1 MKSLKGIWVLL
12 IVFVVIVALGAFF
25 NIYFLKQF
33 GDQMISSLSTKEIEN
48 KLQIMSERVSQ
59 LNLNLDSLSS
69 IEVRSDLSGII
80 SDFEV
85 IVSAMNSASNSMSS
99 SAVVDSLTKLSAD
112 VKNIQNAIGSLDK
125 GDGVDYSSQIEGI
138 RGKIVSLEWQVE
150 DLKTLLETSTVDL
163 KKSVESVRA
172 SSSSVNESFDEEV
185 GKGVRIRIES
195 GFKGSSILHD
205 SDILMILNEL
215 YALRATKISLNGK
228 RIMPYTYVRC
238 VGATVIIDD
247 VPTQISPIVIEVL
260 GDYDY
265 LVSGLGLLKEFFKGR
280 EIEVTFLPLEFI
292 TIPAG
297 GG

>member
-1 MKSLKGIWVLL
+1 MV
-12 IVFVVIVALGAFF
+12 
-25 NIYFLKQF
+25 
-33 GDQMISSLSTKEIEN
+33 SSLSTKEIEN

-59 LNLNLDSLSS
+59 LNLSLDSLSS

-80 SDFEV
+80 SDFEE
-85 IVSAMNSASNSMSS
+85 IIAEMDSAANSIGG
-99 SAVVDSLTKLSAD
+99 SAVVDSLKELSAD
-112 VKNIQNAIGSLDK
+112 VKNIKNSISSLDRR
-125 GDGVDYSSQIEGI
+125 DVIDYSSQLEGI
-138 RGKIVSLEWQVE
+138 RGKVVSLEWQVE
-150 DLKTLLETSTVDL
+150 ELKTLLESSTFDL
-163 KKSVESVRA
+163 KKSVEGMKV
-172 SSSSVNESFDEEV
+172 SSSSTNESYNEEV

-247 VPTQISPIVIEVL
+247 VPTQITPIVIEVL

-265 LVSGLGLLKEFFKGR
+265 LVSGLGLLKEYFKGR
-280 EIEVTFLPLEFI
+280 EIEMTFLPLEFI

>member
-1 MKSLKGIWVLL
+1 M
-12 IVFVVIVALGAFF
+12 ALGAFF

-85 IVSAMNSASNSMSS
+85 IVSAMNSASNSMIS

>member
-1 MKSLKGIWVLL
+1 MKGIWVLL

>member
-1 MKSLKGIWVLL
+1 
-12 IVFVVIVALGAFF
+12 
-25 NIYFLKQF
+25 
-33 GDQMISSLSTKEIEN
+33 MISSLSTKEIEN

-59 LNLNLDSLSS
+59 LNLSLDSLSS

-80 SDFEV
+80 SDFEE
-85 IVSAMNSASNSMSS
+85 IIAEMDSASNSIGG

-112 VKNIQNAIGSLDK
+112 VKNIQNAIGSLDRR
-125 GDGVDYSSQIEGI
+125 DVIDYSSQLEGI
-138 RGKIVSLEWQVE
+138 RGKVVSLEWQVE
-150 DLKTLLETSTVDL
+150 ELKTLLESSTFDL
-163 KKSVESVRA
+163 KKSVETMKV
-172 SSSSVNESFDEEV
+172 SSSSTNESYSEEV

-247 VPTQISPIVIEVL
+247 VPTQITPIVIEVL

-265 LVSGLGLLKEFFKGR
+265 LVSGLGLLKEYFKGR
-280 EIEVTFLPLEFI
+280 EIEMTFLPLEFI

>member
-1 MKSLKGIWVLL
+1 MV
-12 IVFVVIVALGAFF
+12 
-25 NIYFLKQF
+25 
-33 GDQMISSLSTKEIEN
+33 SSLSTKEIEN

-59 LNLNLDSLSS
+59 LNLSLDSLSS

-80 SDFEV
+80 SDFEE
-85 IVSAMNSASNSMSS
+85 IIAEMDSAANSIGG
-99 SAVVDSLTKLSAD
+99 SAVVDSLKELSAD
-112 VKNIQNAIGSLDK
+112 VKNIKNSISSLDRR
-125 GDGVDYSSQIEGI
+125 DVIDYSSQLEGI
-138 RGKIVSLEWQVE
+138 RGKVVSLEWQLE
-150 DLKTLLETSTVDL
+150 ELKALLESSTFDL
-163 KKSVESVRA
+163 KKSVEGMKV
-172 SSSSVNESFDEEV
+172 SSSSTNESYNEEV

-247 VPTQISPIVIEVL
+247 VPTQITPIVIEVL

-265 LVSGLGLLKEFFKGR
+265 LVSGLGLLKEYFKGR
-280 EIEVTFLPLEFI
+280 EIEMTFLPLEFI

>member
-1 MKSLKGIWVLL
+1 MKGIWALL

-59 LNLNLDSLSS
+59 LNLSLDSLSS

-80 SDFEV
+80 SDFEE
-85 IVSAMNSASNSMSS
+85 IIAEMDSAANSIGG
-99 SAVVDSLTKLSAD
+99 SAVVDSLKELSAD
-112 VKNIQNAIGSLDK
+112 VKNIQNAIGSLDRR
-125 GDGVDYSSQIEGI
+125 DVIDYSSQLEGI
-138 RGKIVSLEWQVE
+138 RGKVVSLEWQLE
-150 DLKTLLETSTVDL
+150 ELKALLESSTFDL
-163 KKSVESVRA
+163 KKSVEGMKV
-172 SSSSVNESFDEEV
+172 SSSSTNESYNEEV

-247 VPTQISPIVIEVL
+247 VPTQITPIVIEVL

-265 LVSGLGLLKEFFKGR
+265 LVSGLGLLKEYFKGR
-280 EIEVTFLPLEFI
+280 EIEMTFLPLEFI

>member
-1 MKSLKGIWVLL
+1 MV
-12 IVFVVIVALGAFF
+12 
-25 NIYFLKQF
+25 
-33 GDQMISSLSTKEIEN
+33 SSLSTKEIEN

-59 LNLNLDSLSS
+59 LNLSLDSLSS
-69 IEVRSDLSGII
+69 IEVRRDLSGII
-80 SDFEV
+80 SDFEEMD
-85 IVSAMNSASNSMSS
+85 SAANSIGG
-99 SAVVDSLTKLSAD
+99 SAVVDSLKELSAD
-112 VKNIQNAIGSLDK
+112 VKNIKNSISSLDRR
-125 GDGVDYSSQIEGI
+125 DVIDYSSQLEGI
-138 RGKIVSLEWQVE
+138 RGKVVSLEWQVE
-150 DLKTLLETSTVDL
+150 ELKTLLESSTFDL
-163 KKSVESVRA
+163 KKSVEGMKV
-172 SSSSVNESFDEEV
+172 SSSSTNESYNEEV

-247 VPTQISPIVIEVL
+247 VPTQITPIVIEVL

-265 LVSGLGLLKEFFKGR
+265 LVSGLGLLKEYFKGR
-280 EIEVTFLPLEFI
+280 EIEMTFLPLEFI

>member
-1 MKSLKGIWVLL
+1 MKGIWALL

-59 LNLNLDSLSS
+59 LNLSLDSLSS

-80 SDFEV
+80 SDFEE
-85 IVSAMNSASNSMSS
+85 IIAEMDSAANSISG
-99 SAVVDSLTKLSAD
+99 SAVVDSLKELSAD
-112 VKNIQNAIGSLDK
+112 VKNIKNSISSLDRR
-125 GDGVDYSSQIEGI
+125 DVIDYSSQLEGI
-138 RGKIVSLEWQVE
+138 RGKVVSLEWQVE
-150 DLKTLLETSTVDL
+150 ELKTLLESSTFDL
-163 KKSVESVRA
+163 KKSVEGMKV
-172 SSSSVNESFDEEV
+172 SSSSTNESYNEEV

-247 VPTQISPIVIEVL
+247 VPTQITPIVIEVL

-265 LVSGLGLLKEFFKGR
+265 LVSGLGLLKEYFKGR
-280 EIEVTFLPLEFI
+280 EIEMTFLPLEFI

>member
-1 MKSLKGIWVLL
+1 M
-12 IVFVVIVALGAFF
+12 ALGAFF

-48 KLQIMSERVSQ
+48 KLQIMSERLSQ

-125 GDGVDYSSQIEGI
+125 GDSIDYSSQIEGI

>member
-1 MKSLKGIWVLL
+1 VKSLKGIWALL

-25 NIYFLKQF
+25 NIYFLKRF
-33 GDQMISSLSTKEIEN
+33 GDQMVSSLSTKEIEN

-59 LNLNLDSLSS
+59 LNLSLDSLSS

-80 SDFEV
+80 SDFEE
-85 IVSAMNSASNSMSS
+85 IIAEMDSAANSIGG
-99 SAVVDSLTKLSAD
+99 SAVVDSLKELSAD
-112 VKNIQNAIGSLDK
+112 VKNIKNSISSLDRR
-125 GDGVDYSSQIEGI
+125 DVIDYSSQLEGI
-138 RGKIVSLEWQVE
+138 RGKVVSLEWQLE
-150 DLKTLLETSTVDL
+150 ELKALLESSTFDL
-163 KKSVESVRA
+163 KKSVEGMKV
-172 SSSSVNESFDEEV
+172 SSSSTNESYNEEV

-247 VPTQISPIVIEVL
+247 VPTQITPIVIEVL

-265 LVSGLGLLKEFFKGR
+265 LVSGLGLLKEYFKGR
-280 EIEVTFLPLEFI
+280 EIEMTFLPLEFI

>member
-1 MKSLKGIWVLL
+1 MKGIWVLL

-48 KLQIMSERVSQ
+48 KLQIMSERLSQ

>member
-1 MKSLKGIWVLL
+1 MKGIWVLL

-85 IVSAMNSASNSMSS
+85 IVSAMNSASNSMIS

-125 GDGVDYSSQIEGI
+125 GDSIDYSSQIEGI

>member
-1 MKSLKGIWVLL
+1 MKGIWALL

-25 NIYFLKQF
+25 NIYFLKRF

-59 LNLNLDSLSS
+59 LNLSLDSLSS

-80 SDFEV
+80 SDFEE
-85 IVSAMNSASNSMSS
+85 IIAEMDSASNSIGG

-112 VKNIQNAIGSLDK
+112 VKNIQNAIGSLDRR
-125 GDGVDYSSQIEGI
+125 DVIDYSSQLEGI
-138 RGKIVSLEWQVE
+138 RGKVVSLEWQVE
-150 DLKTLLETSTVDL
+150 ELKTLLESSTFDL
-163 KKSVESVRA
+163 KKSVETMKV
-172 SSSSVNESFDEEV
+172 SSSSTNESYSEEV

-247 VPTQISPIVIEVL
+247 VPTQITPIVIEVL

-265 LVSGLGLLKEFFKGR
+265 LVSGLGLLKEYFKGR
-280 EIEVTFLPLEFI
+280 EIEMTFLPLEFI